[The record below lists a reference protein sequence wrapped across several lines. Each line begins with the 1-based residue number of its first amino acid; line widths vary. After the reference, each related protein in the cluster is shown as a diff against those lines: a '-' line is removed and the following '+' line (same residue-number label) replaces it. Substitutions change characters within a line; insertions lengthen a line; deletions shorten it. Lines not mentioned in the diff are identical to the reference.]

1 MTTTILGTYWL
12 ADAAAA
18 SWKRMVAA
26 GMPNKVTSAGR
37 TRAEQ
42 QALYDRWK
50 AGKLPGTPTVAKPG
64 TSNHESGAAIDVPE
78 PTRTWL
84 HRNGAE
90 HGWTNPAWAKR
101 ADTAEPW
108 HFEYDP
114 ARDKHRTTTGGVPA
128 SAGILQRGSHGQAV
142 ITLQKGLRA
151 KFPAYRSVTNGQLL
165 TVDGDFGPA
174 TEAWTREFQRRTGLD
189 VDGRVGPATRSA
201 LRAQGITL

>member
-1 MTTTILGTYWL
+1 MTTTILSSYWL

-64 TSNHESGAAIDVPE
+64 ASNHEGGDAIDVPE

-90 HGWTNPAWAKR
+90 YGWTNPAWAQR
-101 ADTAEPW
+101 PRTLEPW
-108 HFEYDP
+108 HWEYDP
-114 ARDKHRTTTGGVPA
+114 AKDRHRGADAA
-128 SAGILQRGSHGQAV
+128 SSSAVLRRGSKGTAVKALQAAMRKAFPV
-142 ITLQKGLRA
+142 YARTLGALA
-151 KFPAYRSVTNGQLL
+151 
-165 TVDGDFGPA
+165 VDGDFGST
-174 TEAWTREFQRRTGLD
+174 TEAWVREFQRRVGIS
-189 VDGRVGPATRSA
+189 VDGIVGDETR
-201 LRAQGITL
+201 RTLGRYGVTF

>member
-1 MTTTILGTYWL
+1 MTTTILGSYWL

-37 TRAEQ
+37 SRAEQ
-42 QALYDRWK
+42 QKLYDQWK
-50 AGKLPGTPTVAKPG
+50 AGWMPGTPTVAKPG
-64 TSNHESGAAIDVPE
+64 TSNHEGGDAIDVPE

-84 HRNGAE
+84 HRNGAAY
-90 HGWTNPAWAKR
+90 GWINPAWAKR
-101 ADTAEPW
+101 AATLEPW

-128 SAGILQRGSHGQAV
+128 STGILQRGSHGQAV

-151 KFPAYRSVTNGQLL
+151 TFPAYRSVTKGQLL
-165 TVDGDFGPA
+165 AVDGDFGPA
-174 TEAWTREFQRRTGLD
+174 TEAWTREFQRRTGLTI
-189 VDGRVGPATRSA
+189 DGRVGPATRSA